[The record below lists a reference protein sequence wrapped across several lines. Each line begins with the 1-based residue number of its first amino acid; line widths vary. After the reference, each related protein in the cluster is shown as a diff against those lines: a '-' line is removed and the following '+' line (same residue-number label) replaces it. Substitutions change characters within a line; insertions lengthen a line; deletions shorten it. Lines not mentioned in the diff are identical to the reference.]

1 VAPSTTRSRNVVSD
15 VRSGRRAAPS
25 RDGRAARRASARA
38 AGVWETVRA
47 FAGTVLLFLVIRT
60 FLIEAFRIPS
70 GSMIP
75 SLLVGDW
82 LFVNKL
88 VYGPHVPFTGVTLPG
103 YADPRRG
110 EIVVFESP
118 PQPDEAARGLDPQP
132 TLVKRLVGVP
142 GDTLFMRD
150 GLLRVNGVPQPQG
163 YATAN
168 NPRRGDETSELFA
181 WQGPYALARSR
192 FGPAPA
198 TPTHDNWGPLVVPPD
213 RFFMLGDNRYC
224 SKDSRYWGLVPRA
237 NLRGRPIFV
246 YYSYRPGADENGP
259 SDCDP
264 DRSDKALPFVTDVRW
279 GRIGHLIR

>member
-15 VRSGRRAAPS
+15 VRSGRRAAPP
-25 RDGRAARRASARA
+25 RGGRAARPASGRAS
-38 AGVWETVRA
+38 GVWETVRA

-163 YATAN
+163 YAASA
-168 NPRRGDETSELFA
+168 NPRRGDESSELFA
-181 WQGPYALARSR
+181 WQGQYALRASR
-192 FGPAPA
+192 FGAAPVS
-198 TPTHDNWGPLVVPPD
+198 PSHDNWGPLVVPPQH
-213 RFFMLGDNRYC
+213 FFMLGDNRYC

-259 SDCDP
+259 SECDP
-264 DRSDKALPFVTDVRW
+264 ERSDKPLPFLTDVRW